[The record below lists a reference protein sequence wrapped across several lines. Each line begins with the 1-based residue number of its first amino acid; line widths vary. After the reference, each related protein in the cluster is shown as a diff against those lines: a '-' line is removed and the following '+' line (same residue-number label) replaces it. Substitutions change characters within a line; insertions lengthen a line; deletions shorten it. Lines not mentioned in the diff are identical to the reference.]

1 MAACLSIAP
10 AAFKQQRPPLR
21 AARRLGV
28 VRGSA
33 DGVDGQT
40 AAASP
45 AAPAAQ
51 TIRLTL
57 RKPLGLVL
65 AERTGPPAEVFI
77 EEIAPGGNA
86 DKDGRLAVGDTLVG
100 CSAVILKAG
109 KEGQYEREGYGDRVL
124 DNWEKVMF
132 NARSKKFDTVMAAI
146 GSNSERW
153 GFFTVDLE
161 FERRAGSS
169 GGSEGGSKG
178 GSEGGSSS

>member
-1 MAACLSIAP
+1 M
-10 AAFKQQRPPLR
+10 
-21 AARRLGV
+21 
-28 VRGSA
+28 
-33 DGVDGQT
+33 
-40 AAASP
+40 
-45 AAPAAQ
+45 PAAQ

-65 AERTGPPAEVFI
+65 AERPGPPAEVFI

-132 NARSKKFDTVMAAI
+132 NARGKKFDTVMAAI

-161 FERRAGSS
+161 FERRAGGGESS
-169 GGSEGGSKG
+169 SSSSEG
-178 GSEGGSSS
+178 SSAS